1 MAEAN
6 TLCFGL
12 NFAQSFG
19 CSRLIINYDVIAAM
33 QDGGTFSGLAALFST
48 IVIIWLAIYHK
59 STKSTVIEKEIL

>member
-33 QDGGTFSGLAALFST
+33 QDGGTFSGLVAAIFDDC
-48 IVIIWLAIYHK
+48 YHMARDL
-59 STKSTVIEKEIL
+59 SQVHYEHYHS